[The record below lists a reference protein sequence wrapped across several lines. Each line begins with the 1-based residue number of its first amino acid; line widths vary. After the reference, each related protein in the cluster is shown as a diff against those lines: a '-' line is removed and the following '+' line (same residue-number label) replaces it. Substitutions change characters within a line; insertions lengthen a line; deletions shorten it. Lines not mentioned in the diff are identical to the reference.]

1 MIVIALAVIAG
12 IAYWVVAFQKSD
24 GEGIFPQD
32 TREYVRMDRF
42 PDSTT
47 GDRSQIEQLLMEAFI
62 AGELI
67 EVGRFAVPGTSD
79 QEIVVAT
86 PSLSGRAEE
95 VECGIHGHSLCG
107 LYLVE
112 AARPPRLL
120 LWGSRMSGFLG
131 IEGFSDSEH
140 AIISTAW
147 SLYNFTSIERNILN
161 IATGELRPKLLIE
174 IDRDDT
180 FAEIRAS
187 GFGDVVTLS
196 VFGKRSGMN
205 LVPEMIIVRNQDG
218 EMTDSISANRLN
230 AFTLA
235 TEESEARIEPIAI
248 EPVDIDS
255 DELLIPLALYDK
267 PYVLD
272 LQKGTL
278 RSIDAVSR

>member
-1 MIVIALAVIAG
+1 MTVIALAVIAG
-12 IAYWVVAFQKSD
+12 IAYWVTVFQKSD
-24 GEGIFPQD
+24 EEGVFAQD
-32 TREYVRMDRF
+32 TREYARMDGF

-47 GDRSQIEQLLMEAFI
+47 GNRSQIEQLLVESFI
-62 AGELI
+62 AGNLI
-67 EVGRFAVPGTSD
+67 EAERFAIPGTSGR
-79 QEIVVAT
+79 EIVLAT
-86 PSLSGRAEE
+86 PSFSGRTEK
-95 VECGIHGHSLCG
+95 VECGIQGHSLCG

-112 AARPPRLL
+112 EAHSPRLL

-140 AIISTAW
+140 AVISTAW

-180 FAEIRAS
+180 FTEVKAS

-196 VFGKRSGMN
+196 VLGKRNGMN
-205 LVPEMIIVRNQDG
+205 LVPEMITVRNQDG
-218 EMTDSISANRLN
+218 EMTDSVSAERLN
-230 AFTLA
+230 AFMVA
-235 TEESEARIEPIAI
+235 TEGSEARIEPIVI
-248 EPVDIDS
+248 EPIDIDS

-278 RSIDAVSR
+278 RSVDAVSR